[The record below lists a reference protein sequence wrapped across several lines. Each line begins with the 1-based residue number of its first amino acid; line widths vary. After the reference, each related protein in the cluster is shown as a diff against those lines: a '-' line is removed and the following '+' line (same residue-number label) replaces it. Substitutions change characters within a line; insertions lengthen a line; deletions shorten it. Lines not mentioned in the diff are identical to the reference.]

1 MIFFACVVCK
11 ATHCLLRLFN
21 YGATSLPGALALKI
35 CPEVLGY
42 AAKNVDIIAVT
53 GTNGKTTSSR
63 IVERAL
69 QNEGRSVCANRS
81 GANLMPGI
89 TATLILNLRL
99 FGGVKCESAVIECD
113 EAACRLV
120 LGKMK
125 PRVLLVT
132 NLFRDQLDR
141 YGTVTRARDCI
152 AEGLC
157 TTPETVAAINADCP
171 MAASIA
177 RLCKNRIVYYGL
189 SEHGKHSV
197 GSGEDDTCPVC
208 GQRLGYKGISY
219 ASLGEFSCAC
229 GFKRKHPEFFAGSVL
244 PDGSFVLHA
253 REEKTLC
260 APALPGLYNV
270 YNAVGAAAAAV
281 TDGAALKNASDAARS
296 FDCGFGRM
304 ESFPLGKCG
313 AKMILIKNTA
323 AADQTIAE
331 VCREKDDKT
340 LVLAVNDRIADGT
353 DISWLDEADFGML
366 ARRGGVKRACV
377 CGDRAEDAKKRLE
390 RENIP
395 CQSYKNYDKLIAYL
409 AEEEDP
415 VFILPTY
422 TAMLELRARL
432 VRKLGGKN
440 FWE

>member
-1 MIFFACVVCK
+1 MIFFACVACK
-11 ATHCLLRLFN
+11 ATHCLLRLFKL
-21 YGATSLPGALALKI
+21 GATSLPGALALKI
-35 CPEVLGY
+35 CPDILGY

-63 IVERAL
+63 IIERAL

-89 TATLILNLRL
+89 TATLILNLRF

-141 YGTVTRARDCI
+141 YGTVTRPRDCI
-152 AEGLC
+152 AAGLRD
-157 TTPETVAAINADCP
+157 TPETVAVINADCP
-171 MAASIA
+171 MAASIT
-177 RLCKNRIVYYGL
+177 RLCPNETVYYGL
-189 SEHGKHSV
+189 SEHKRQSV
-197 GSGEDDTCPVC
+197 GSGEDDSCPVC
-208 GQRLGYKGISY
+208 GQKLAYKGLSY
-219 ASLGEFSCAC
+219 ANLGEFSCKC
-229 GFKRKHPEFFAGSVL
+229 GFVRKSPSFSADSVL
-244 PDGSFVLHA
+244 PDGSFVLRA
-253 REEKTLC
+253 GNEKTLC
-260 APALPGLYNV
+260 VPALPGLYNI
-270 YNAVGAAAAAV
+270 YNSAGAIAAAV
-281 TDGAALKNASDAARS
+281 TDGAAFASAVDAAQS

-304 ESFPLGKCG
+304 ESFPLGKRG

-323 AADQTIAE
+323 AADQTITE
-331 VCREKDDKT
+331 VCRESGDKT

-366 ARRGGVKRACV
+366 ARRGGVKRAYV
-377 CGDRAEDAKKRLE
+377 CGDRAESAEKRLE

-395 CQSYKNYDKLIAYL
+395 CQSCKNYDKLIASL
-409 AEEEDP
+409 RDEENSI
-415 VFILPTY
+415 FILPTY
-422 TAMLELRARL
+422 TAMLELRAKL
-432 VRKLGGKN
+432 VRKVGGKN

>member
-1 MIFFACVVCK
+1 M
-11 ATHCLLRLFN
+11 LRLFN

-63 IVERAL
+63 IIERAL
-69 QNEGRSVCANRS
+69 QNEGRRVCANRS

-89 TATLILNLRL
+89 TAALILNLRL

-120 LGKMK
+120 LGRIK

-157 TTPETVAAINADCP
+157 AAPETTAVINADCP

-177 RLCKNRIVYYGL
+177 RLCKNPIVYYGL
-189 SEHGKHSV
+189 SEHKRSTV
-197 GSGEDDTCPVC
+197 GSGEDDVCPVC
-208 GQRLGYKGISY
+208 GRRLSYKGFSY
-219 ASLGEFSCAC
+219 ANLGEYSCKC
-229 GFKRKHPEFFAGSVL
+229 GFARKRPAFCAESVL
-244 PDGSFVLHA
+244 PDGSFVLCTG
-253 REEKTLC
+253 EEKTLC
-260 APALPGLYNV
+260 APALTGLYNI
-270 YNAVGAAAAAV
+270 YNAAGAAAAAV
-281 TDGAALKNASDAARS
+281 TDGAALSAAADAAHG

-304 ESFPLGKCG
+304 ERFPLGKRG

-331 VCREKDDKT
+331 VCREKGDKT
-340 LVLAVNDRIADGT
+340 LVLAVNDRTADGT

-377 CGDRAEDAKKRLE
+377 CGDRAESAKKRLE

-395 CQSYKNYDKLIAYL
+395 CQSYKNYDKLIESL
-409 AEEEDP
+409 LDEEDP

-422 TAMLELRARL
+422 TAMLEMRARL
-432 VRKLGGKN
+432 VHRLGGKN

>member
-1 MIFFACVVCK
+1 M
-11 ATHCLLRLFN
+11 LRLFN

-35 CPEVLGY
+35 CPEVLDY

-63 IVERAL
+63 IIERAL
-69 QNEGRSVCANRS
+69 QNEGKSVCANRS

-89 TATLILNLRL
+89 TAALILNLRL
-99 FGGVKCESAVIECD
+99 FGGVKCKSAVIECD

-120 LGKMK
+120 LGKIK

-141 YGTVTRARDCI
+141 YGTVTCPRDCI
-152 AEGLC
+152 AEGLRAV
-157 TTPETVAAINADCP
+157 PETVAVINADCP

-177 RLCKNRIVYYGL
+177 RLCKNPVVYYGL
-189 SEHGKHSV
+189 SEHKRSTV

-208 GQRLGYKGISY
+208 GQRLGYKGLSY
-219 ASLGEFSCAC
+219 ASLGEFYCKC
-229 GFKRKHPEFFAGSVL
+229 GFARKSPEFYACSLL
-244 PDGSFVLHA
+244 PDGSFVLRA
-253 REEKTLC
+253 GEEKTLC

-281 TDGAALKNASDAARS
+281 TDGASLNSAADAAQS

-304 ESFPLGKCG
+304 ESFPLGKRG

-331 VCREKDDKT
+331 VCREKGNKT

-377 CGDRAEDAKKRLE
+377 CGDRAESAKKRLE

-395 CQSYKNYDKLIAYL
+395 CQSYKNYDKLIESL
-409 AEEEDP
+409 RAEENS

-432 VRKLGGKN
+432 VRKVGGKN